1 MIPTLQ
7 HLSAEP
13 AAATPHRS
21 HVCDETLKKVL
32 LLLDG
37 QLDDAAQKA
46 LTEDINQCH
55 DCLEKWRIEKEYKAF
70 LHARVAK
77 KECTESLKA
86 KIKAIVNEQI
96 IN

>member
-7 HLSAEP
+7 HHSAET
-13 AAATPHRS
+13 AAPPNRS
-21 HVCDETLKKVL
+21 HMCDETLRKVL

-37 QLDDAAQKA
+37 QLDEAAQKA

-70 LHARVAK
+70 LHGKFTK

-86 KIKAIVNEQI
+86 KIRAIVNEQI
-96 IN
+96 N